1 MDKSRIHMVKVCM
14 IVKWCFL
21 MEKQNGVQNGINVG
35 LLKYCYSNDSIIW
48 ESRSRFTKFKTLLVE
63 KTVIVELGESQPRYS
78 DPTVNGK

>member
-1 MDKSRIHMVKVCM
+1 
-14 IVKWCFL
+14 

-63 KTVIVELGESQPRYS
+63 KTVIVQLGESQPRYS
-78 DPTVNGK
+78 DPHNKWKVVKNKYFNQLVGVHRT